1 MARQSVDADCEK
13 MHNLLDNKNIDLDN
27 CRKLIKSYIDLVK
40 YQNLS
45 SFLKD
50 IDLLYAT
57 KKTDYW
63 FVYSIFIVL
72 LYFGQTK
79 LFH

>member
-1 MARQSVDADCEK
+1 MARQSIDADCEK

-50 IDLLYAT
+50 VDLLYAT
-57 KKTDYW
+57 KK
-63 FVYSIFIVL
+63 
-72 LYFGQTK
+72 K
-79 LFH
+79 LTTGLFTASL

>member
-50 IDLLYAT
+50 IDLLYTT